1 LSSFDCWPNRYATV
15 NLAIMGSIRDGT
27 VYLCLDVDI
36 CDEEDTGARWNGH
49 CEYRDG
55 SHPEFGPDF
64 LDANDAVTWWRERG
78 ATRIYIRLD
87 LEETLWAGEGSS
99 PADSAK
105 IAAFDFSDPR
115 GRPEGARKTLEG
127 LRRALAEREASEHG
141 AGALEEGRRLTQRRE
156 FVDLSIDELA
166 NRVGESSE
174 WLADVEAGKTTSEV
188 IFSQWLNLVWATR
201 KGWPDEMRSTKSE
214 VSGWV
219 ARQGQFLREA
229 EISVNQMLGL
239 YD

>member
-1 LSSFDCWPNRYATV
+1 LISPIHAVVQKEQEKRWRVCVGLWQREKHPS
-15 NLAIMGSIRDGT
+15 MG
-27 VYLCLDVDI
+27 
-36 CDEEDTGARWNGH
+36 
-49 CEYRDG
+49 
-55 SHPEFGPDF
+55 PEP
-64 LDANDAVTWWRERG
+64 
-78 ATRIYIRLD
+78 
-87 LEETLWAGEGSS
+87 
-99 PADSAK
+99 
-105 IAAFDFSDPR
+105 
-115 GRPEGARKTLEG
+115 
-127 LRRALAEREASEHG
+127 LRRVG
-141 AGALEEGRRLTQRRE
+141 GLTQRRE